1 MILGFADLPQY
12 LTKNMA
18 EESQKALNLISDNYG
33 LAKDIAMGREN
44 APKGMMPESVF
55 IAVENKAL
63 AEGDAKTLREL
74 ASQSE
79 LIAEATSMGQRIR
92 MLGERDPYSAIKKMT
107 DVIRERKKA
116 VEKRLKGKSANK
128 AKEEIKQDLKKR
140 LDKAKPTV
148 RSWASLIDQITC

>member
-1 MILGFADLPQY
+1 
-12 LTKNMA
+12 
-18 EESQKALNLISDNYG
+18 
-33 LAKDIAMGREN
+33 
-44 APKGMMPESVF
+44 
-55 IAVENKAL
+55 
-63 AEGDAKTLREL
+63 
-74 ASQSE
+74 
-79 LIAEATSMGQRIR
+79 
-92 MLGERDPYSAIKKMT
+92 MT